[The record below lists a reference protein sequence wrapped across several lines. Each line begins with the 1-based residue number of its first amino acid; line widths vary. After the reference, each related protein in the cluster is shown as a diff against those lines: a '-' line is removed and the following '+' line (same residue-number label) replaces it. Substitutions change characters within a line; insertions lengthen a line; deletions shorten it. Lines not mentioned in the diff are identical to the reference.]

1 MAKSIMTN
9 LEKHI
14 YSIRKSYCTSF
25 EDHKSYSIFN
35 LLEDST
41 VEARVRRTLSFS
53 LIPRHRLAWILRC
66 KRSARG
72 IAQLREANNPLLRP
86 LMIEQTRRYARRRKK
101 EEEEEA
107 EEEEA
112 EEEEEGKVVFGRRQS
127 RLRAS
132 LAPRRRYGE
141 CSLAL
146 TRRGGRK

>member
-1 MAKSIMTN
+1 MAKSITTN

-41 VEARVRRTLSFS
+41 VEARVRKTLSFS

-86 LMIEQTRRYARRRKK
+86 L
-101 EEEEEA
+101 
-107 EEEEA
+107 
-112 EEEEEGKVVFGRRQS
+112 
-127 RLRAS
+127 
-132 LAPRRRYGE
+132 
-141 CSLAL
+141 
-146 TRRGGRK
+146 

>member
-1 MAKSIMTN
+1 MAKSITTN

-41 VEARVRRTLSFS
+41 VEARVRKTLSFS
-53 LIPRHRLAWILRC
+53 LIPRHRRAWILRC

-86 LMIEQTRRYARRRKK
+86 LMIEQTRRYARRRKEEE

-107 EEEEA
+107 EEEE
-112 EEEEEGKVVFGRRQS
+112 EEKVVFGRRQS